1 MTPSLC
7 NMQLRYCN
15 LYRYVLAANCTCN
28 HVNNR
33 SWQVLV
39 VEQFYED
46 ITTCSPAKKDIAYL
60 HDRTIPGAH
69 RKQFVGN
76 KKRVVCVFPD
86 KCKVRNAWIYVHC
99 LWRPGMYR
107 YVVHKYWMF
116 STHPVR
122 LTQYTSKSSRVRKC
136 TQCFCNASR
145 TCPMWSPILCLIRSN
160 HFGCMMHK
168 LSKFYLWTFFNY
180 SPEHSLVVCMPRKRL
195 TPMHVQ
201 GGYPSPWQRTL
212 KTVFC
217 VD

>member
-1 MTPSLC
+1 MTEPFLEHTANSL
-7 NMQLRYCN
+7 LG
-15 LYRYVLAANCTCN
+15 T
-28 HVNNR
+28 R
-33 SWQVLV
+33 SGW
-39 VEQFYED
+39 
-46 ITTCSPAKKDIAYL
+46 
-60 HDRTIPGAH
+60 
-69 RKQFVGN
+69 
-76 KKRVVCVFPD
+76 CVYFLTSARCVMPE
-86 KCKVRNAWIYVHC
+86 YVHC
-99 LWRPGMYR
+99 LWLPGMYR

-195 TPMHVQ
+195 TPRHVQ
-201 GGYPSPWQRTL
+201 GGTL
-212 KTVFC
+212 PLGKEH
-217 VD
+217 